1 MRFRFVVALGLSLAL
16 ASAACD
22 PSTETGEREAAAYT
36 GLVKT
41 VVGPEPFAELD
52 DPRDLVVW
60 IYPLGDDP
68 IDLDVQVEVL
78 ERLDDFAT
86 VRFVDEFVEAIDEDE
101 TAMPVLEGGVV
112 VGLGPLRQDFSRARI
127 ERYESDVDEPRRF
140 TASHEDDGWHLAPLA
155 GR

>member
-1 MRFRFVVALGLSLAL
+1 MRFGSVVALGLSLAL

-52 DPRDLVVW
+52 DRRDLVVW

-78 ERLDDFAT
+78 ERLEDFAT
-86 VRFVDEFVEAIDEDE
+86 VRFVDEFVEAVLEDE
-101 TAMPVLEGGVV
+101 TGMPVLEDGVA
-112 VGLGPLRQDFSRARI
+112 VGLGPLRQDLSQARV
-127 ERYESDVDEPRRF
+127 ERYESEADEPRRF
-140 TASHEDDGWHLAPLA
+140 AASHEDDGWRLAPI